1 MFYEGFITMLLKGN
15 FSVKFIAKGVEFRE
29 EYELAYRTE
38 EQVYWSKNML
48 NTHSTLYQNA
58 LERISRDIGVNYCN
72 KRDGWK
78 MKKIMCELGWSL
90 RGIEIVEINEIHN
103 HLIVEES

>member
-1 MFYEGFITMLLKGN
+1 MLLKGN
-15 FSVKFIAKGVEFRE
+15 FSVKFIVEGVEFRE

-38 EQVYWSKNML
+38 EQVYCSKNAL
-48 NTHSTLYQNA
+48 NTQSLIYQNA
-58 LERISRDIGVNYCN
+58 LEIISKELGRNFCK
-72 KRDGWK
+72 KRTDWK